1 MPPAAAMSIFLD
13 MRTDV
18 FMLWLRISIK
28 SGPMTSAERDS
39 RLRQALGR
47 LRAELTL
54 LDKVFLAREPIMR
67 GSVYEL
73 HTKCGKPSCR
83 CAEGAELHS
92 CMVISWTARGR
103 KRLRSISK
111 DKLTELVALTQRYQ
125 RFRKARA
132 RFIEVHA
139 KMLAIID
146 ELEAARRKEP

>member
-1 MPPAAAMSIFLD
+1 MG
-13 MRTDV
+13 
-18 FMLWLRISIK
+18 IK
-28 SGPMTSAERDS
+28 SDSVTSADRAS
-39 RLRQALGR
+39 RLRQALGH

-54 LDKVFLAREPIMR
+54 LGKVFVAREPIMR

-73 HTKCGKPSCR
+73 HTKCGKRSCR

-111 DKLTELVALTQRYQ
+111 EQQAELVALTQRYR

-132 RFIEVHA
+132 RLLEVHA

-146 ELEAARRKEP
+146 KLEAARRKEP

>member
-1 MPPAAAMSIFLD
+1 
-13 MRTDV
+13 
-18 FMLWLRISIK
+18 
-28 SGPMTSAERDS
+28 
-39 RLRQALGR
+39 
-47 LRAELTL
+47 
-54 LDKVFLAREPIMR
+54 MR

-103 KRLRSISK
+103 KRLRSIPK
-111 DKLTELVALTQRYQ
+111 EQQAELVALTQRYR

-132 RFIEVHA
+132 RLLEVHA

-146 ELEAARRKEP
+146 KLEAARRKEP